1 MSEKKEVKPLEL
13 AVGAALAGTFAI
25 SGTVNADSI
34 NSPFEIST
42 LSVGYMLGEG
52 EGSCGGDKGEEKE
65 GEGSCGEGSCGG
77 DKEGDA
83 NDKEGEGSCG
93 EGSCGGD
100 KEGDANDKEGEG
112 SCGDAKEGEGSCG
125 DAKEGEGSC
134 GDAKEGEGSCGDDK
148 EKAEG
153 SCGGSI

>member
-1 MSEKKEVKPLEL
+1 MSEKRIIKPVAL

-34 NSPFEIST
+34 SSPFAISSM
-42 LSVGYMLGEG
+42 SVGYMLGEG

-77 DKEGDA
+77 DKAEEKEGEGSCGGDKEGESD
-83 NDKEGEGSCG
+83 DKEGEGSCG

-100 KEGDANDKEGEG
+100 KADEKEGEG
-112 SCGDAKEGEGSCG
+112 SCGG
-125 DAKEGEGSC
+125 DKAE
-134 GDAKEGEGSCGDDK
+134 
-148 EKAEG
+148 EKDGEG